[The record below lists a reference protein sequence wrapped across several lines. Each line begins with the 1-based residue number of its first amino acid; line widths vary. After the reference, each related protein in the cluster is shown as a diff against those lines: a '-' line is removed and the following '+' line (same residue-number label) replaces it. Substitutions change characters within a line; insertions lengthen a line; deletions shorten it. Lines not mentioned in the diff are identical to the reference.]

1 MANNDREEL
10 NRMFGEASVHPD
22 LAAAL
27 LNQKMRRYLLR
38 KYQFSP
44 LIRDKLLEMKN
55 YDLLSTMASDLYT
68 TYFN

>member
-1 MANNDREEL
+1 MASNDREEL
-10 NRMFGEASVHPD
+10 NRMFGEASAQPE

-27 LNQKMRRYLLR
+27 LNQEMRRYLLR

>member
-10 NRMFGEASVHPD
+10 NRMFGEAYAHND

-27 LNQKMRRYLLR
+27 LNQKLRRYLLR
-38 KYQFSP
+38 QYRFSP
-44 LIRDKLLEMKN
+44 LIRDKLLEMRS
-55 YDLLSTMASDLYT
+55 YDRLSIMASDLL